1 MGLYLPGYSSYKKG
15 VNLMSDKNILT
26 NKCVDVSSYQG
37 NINWEQVKSA
47 GVHQAILKIIRKDLN
62 PDTKFEQNWK
72 GCQDAGVTVS
82 LRCFNCKSHNRRQK
96 SAFCFKWKKM
106 HGMA

>member
-82 LRCFNCKSHNRRQK
+82 GVYNYSYAASTAK
-96 SAFCFKWKKM
+96 AITDAKKFFLF
-106 HGMA
+106 